1 MQETCQWPG
10 NLTHLFEGF
19 LYLHQGVPVCNGFP
33 WIRQHLV
40 PVVPAEAFSIDPH
53 STDSYDLIV
62 TNSERETKVLVVLV
76 IQNAIRTKVQSFG
89 VGAGSV

>member
-1 MQETCQWPG
+1 MCD
-10 NLTHLFEGF
+10 
-19 LYLHQGVPVCNGFP
+19 GFP

-62 TNSERETKVLVVLV
+62 TNSEGETKALVVLV
-76 IQNAIRTKVQSFG
+76 IQNATRTEIRSFG
-89 VGAGSV
+89 VEAGSV